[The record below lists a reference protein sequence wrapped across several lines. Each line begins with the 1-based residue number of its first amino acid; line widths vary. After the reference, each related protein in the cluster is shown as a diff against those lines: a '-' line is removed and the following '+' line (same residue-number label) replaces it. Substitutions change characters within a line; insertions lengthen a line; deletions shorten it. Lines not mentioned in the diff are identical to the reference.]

1 MYFNTEENSNFA
13 LTILLIR
20 ITVIRTRRLK
30 AVCGSL
36 LRPATGER
44 LITVTIH
51 WVTFLYLPGL

>member
-36 LRPATGER
+36 LRPAAGER
-44 LITVTIH
+44 SA
-51 WVTFLYLPGL
+51 G